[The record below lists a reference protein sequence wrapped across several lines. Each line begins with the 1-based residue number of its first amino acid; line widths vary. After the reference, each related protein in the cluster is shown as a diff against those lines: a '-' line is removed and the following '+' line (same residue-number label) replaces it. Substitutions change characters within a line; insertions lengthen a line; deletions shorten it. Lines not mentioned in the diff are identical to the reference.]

1 MSQNCNCLE
10 GLGNLGYPQCVTSFG
25 RVYSLILVSLYGS
38 NGSKNFYDPATALDQ
53 AFLDGKIN
61 EVNHLDR
68 WYPTPE
74 LKNFAPTTADTV
86 FQEYEDGTKDRVR
99 AGVMSFTGI
108 FNNKNHTF
116 ACKLNHNNCS
126 TFGVYLVDE
135 NGLVM
140 GVNRGDGKLY
150 PVPVQGWDVKYNF
163 TSNTELSNVM
173 ISFDFKPAYGVCDLD
188 IVEAEADMIE
198 AKGLIDAYATVVT
211 STVGNLVVKFNT
223 SYGTLGNKQGVKG
236 VAVADIISLKNVTQS
251 TTLTVVSVTESTTVE
266 GQYTIV
272 YTAGGTVAT
281 NILRLEI
288 QVDGYDFNPVTN
300 TQIVVA

>member
-74 LKNFAPTTADTV
+74 IKNFAPTIGDTV
-86 FQEYEDGTKDRVR
+86 YQEYEDGTKDPVR
-99 AGVMSFTGI
+99 EGIMSFTGK

-116 ACKLNHNNCS
+116 ACKLKKMKCS

-135 NGLVM
+135 NGLIM
-140 GVNRGDGKLY
+140 GATREDGNLY
-150 PVPVQGWDVKYNF
+150 PIPVQGWDVKFNF
-163 TSNTELSNVM
+163 TSNTELSSADV
-173 ISFDFKPAYGVCDLD
+173 SFDFKPAYGICNLD

-198 AKGLIDAYATVVT
+198 AKGLIDAYSTVVT
-211 STVGNLVVKFNT
+211 STVGNLVVKLNT

-236 VAVADIISLKNVTQS
+236 ITVSDIISLQNATQS
-251 TTLTVVSVTESTTVE
+251 TTLTVVSVTESATIE

-272 YTAGGTVAT
+272 YTPAGTVAT

-300 TQIVVA
+300 NPITVA